1 MRMTRRALLGLLCAS
16 GAAMA
21 PWAQAQDGWPRQPIT
36 IVVPL
41 SPGGVTDVVA
51 RYVGQRLSESLKV
64 PVIIENRAGAGGG
77 LAAEYVA
84 KMPADG
90 QTLIMGT
97 VSSHAINASLYRS
110 LRYDNLKDF
119 EAVSLVASGPNL
131 LVVHPS
137 LPVKTVPELVQ
148 YLKDNPGKVS
158 YGSTG
163 VGTSTHVLAELFK
176 MKTGSNM
183 VHIPY
188 KGSGAMVPDLI
199 GGQVQLAFDNMPTAL
214 AQVKAGKLR
223 ALGVTSSQRWSTE
236 PGIPTISESLPDF
249 VATSW
254 QGLFAPAGTPAA
266 VLDRLAAE
274 VQRILE
280 APDTVKRFESLGTH
294 ASPLPRVQ
302 FKRFV
307 EAQTTLWAEVVK
319 VSGARAD

>member
-1 MRMTRRALLGLLCAS
+1 MNIPRRTLLAFACAAAC
-16 GAAMA
+16 GAT
-21 PWAQAQDGWPRQPIT
+21 PLAQAQDAWPRQPIT

-51 RYVGQRLSESLKV
+51 RYLGQRLSESLKV
-64 PVIIENRAGAGGG
+64 PVIVENKTGAGGG
-77 LAAEYVA
+77 IAAEYVA
-84 KMPADG
+84 KLPADG
-90 QTLIMGT
+90 YAFIMGT
-97 VSSHAINASLYRS
+97 VSSHAINASLYRN

-119 EAVSLVASGPNL
+119 DPVSLVAAGPNL

-137 LPVKTVPELVQ
+137 LPVKSVPELVK
-148 YLKDNPGKVS
+148 YLKDHPGKVS

-176 MKTGSNM
+176 MKTGTEM

-188 KGSGAMVPDLI
+188 KGSGAMMPDLI
-199 GGQVQLAFDNMPTAL
+199 AGQVQLAFDNMPTAL

-223 ALGVTSSQRWSTE
+223 ALGVTSAQRWATE
-236 PGIPTISESLPDF
+236 PDIPTISESMPDF

-266 VLDRLAAE
+266 VLDRMANE

-280 APDTVKRFESLGTH
+280 APETVKRFEVLGTS
-294 ASPLPRVQ
+294 ASAMPRAQ
-302 FKRFV
+302 FKAFV
-307 EAQTTLWAEVVK
+307 QSQTALWAEVVK
-319 VSGARAD
+319 KSGARAD

>member
-1 MRMTRRALLGLLCAS
+1 MKTSRRALIGLLCAT

-21 PWAQAQDGWPRQPIT
+21 PWATAQDSWPRQAIT

-119 EAVSLVASGPNL
+119 EPVSLVASGPNL

-137 LPVKTVPELVQ
+137 LPVRTVAELVQ

-188 KGSGAMVPDLI
+188 KGSGAMMPDLI

-223 ALGVTSSQRWSTE
+223 PLGVTSSQRWSTE
-236 PGIPTISESLPDF
+236 PAIPTISESLPDF

-254 QGLFAPAGTPAA
+254 QGLFAPAGTPPA
-266 VLDRLAAE
+266 VLDRLAVE

-294 ASPLPRVQ
+294 ASPMARLP

-319 VSGARAD
+319 ASGARAD